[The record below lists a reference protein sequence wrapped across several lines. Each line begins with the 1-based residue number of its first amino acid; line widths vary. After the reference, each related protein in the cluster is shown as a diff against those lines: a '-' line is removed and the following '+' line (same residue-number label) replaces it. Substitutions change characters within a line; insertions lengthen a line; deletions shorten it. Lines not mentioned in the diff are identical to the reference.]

1 MYGAER
7 GAASAGDL
15 SGGGPIETVLFYLTV
30 RLQPAI
36 YLAIGLVR
44 KRWRFGTLCL
54 YVASSIVQISAG
66 YFART
71 SILLTLGLVALY
83 FHQNIRRF
91 RRSESIVMLGGSLL
105 LFLILHLG
113 RVGQVDSVEAL
124 IGDQAVEGYRSAAS
138 ATFEPIAFAMLYH
151 DTVGVNSFEDNLEHF
166 AAYLGIFVPRV
177 FWSNKPYYALEPDMT
192 MALTGRDIN
201 ASNVV
206 RTFTVAGEGLM
217 VGGPIGVLVI
227 SIAFGFVASI
237 VFSYLCQRREL
248 EIFQFYFTL
257 LSAYAF
263 RLSLFTF
270 FVGNVV
276 LTLVPVAIVYAAL
289 LIGFGSRARVGRNV
303 VGGRATIGGG
313 IRG

>member
-1 MYGAER
+1 
-7 GAASAGDL
+7 
-15 SGGGPIETVLFYLTV
+15 
-30 RLQPAI
+30 
-36 YLAIGLVR
+36 
-44 KRWRFGTLCL
+44 
-54 YVASSIVQISAG
+54 
-66 YFART
+66 
-71 SILLTLGLVALY
+71 
-83 FHQNIRRF
+83 
-91 RRSESIVMLGGSLL
+91 
-105 LFLILHLG
+105 
-113 RVGQVDSVEAL
+113 
-124 IGDQAVEGYRSAAS
+124 
-138 ATFEPIAFAMLYH
+138 
-151 DTVGVNSFEDNLEHF
+151 
-166 AAYLGIFVPRV
+166 
-177 FWSNKPYYALEPDMT
+177 
-192 MALTGRDIN
+192 
-201 ASNVV
+201 
-206 RTFTVAGEGLM
+206 
-217 VGGPIGVLVI
+217 VI